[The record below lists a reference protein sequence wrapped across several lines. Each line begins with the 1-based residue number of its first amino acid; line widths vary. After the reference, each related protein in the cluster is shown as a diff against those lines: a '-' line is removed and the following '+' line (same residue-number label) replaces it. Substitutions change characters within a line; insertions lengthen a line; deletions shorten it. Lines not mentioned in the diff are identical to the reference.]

1 MPQSKLLFIIS
12 KKPPQFAVI
21 VMFNPDSLVVYPAH
35 GVGIVE
41 RIQRESVDGVASDL
55 YIVRIRASNVLL
67 MVPVQNALSVGLRPL
82 IPRKRAQ
89 DIFRRL
95 KESPSAPVVTGQ
107 NWNRRFREYTNRLK
121 SPDLAIVANVLHE
134 LLRIG
139 RDKELSFGEKRLLE
153 QAMTL
158 VSGELG
164 EVLECAPEGLRE
176 ELLSI
181 YAPEAAEA

>member
-1 MPQSKLLFIIS
+1 
-12 KKPPQFAVI
+12 
-21 VMFNPDSLVVYPAH
+21 MFSPKSLVVYPAH

-41 RIQRESVDGVASDL
+41 RIDHKCVDGVASDF
-55 YIVRIRASNVLL
+55 YIVHIRTSDIIL
-67 MVPVQNALSVGLRPL
+67 MVPVQNAETVGLRELTP
-82 IPRKRAQ
+82 KERAL
-89 DIFRRL
+89 DIFTRL
-95 KESPSAPVVTGQ
+95 KEATSEPVFIGQ
-107 NWNRRFREYTNRLK
+107 NWNRRFREYTSKLK

-139 RDKELSFGEKRLLE
+139 MGKELSFGEKRLLE

-164 EVLECAPEGLRE
+164 EILQCSADALRE

-181 YAPEAAEA
+181 YAPEVSEA

>member
-1 MPQSKLLFIIS
+1 
-12 KKPPQFAVI
+12 
-21 VMFNPDSLVVYPAH
+21 MFSPDSLIVYPAH
-35 GVGIVE
+35 GVGKVE
-41 RIQRESVDGVASDL
+41 RIQRESVGGMPSDL

-67 MVPVQNALSVGLRPL
+67 MVPVQNALAVGLRPL
-82 IPRKRAQ
+82 VPRKRALE
-89 DIFRRL
+89 IFSAL
-95 KESPSAPVVTGQ
+95 KKSINTPVVTGQ
-107 NWNRRFREYTNRLK
+107 NWNRRFREYTSRLK

-139 RDKELSFGEKRLLE
+139 REKELSFGEKRLLE

-164 EVLECAPEGLRE
+164 EVLECPPEGLRE

-181 YAPEAAEA
+181 YAPEAADA